1 MSDTTTTTTD
11 VKISIEVKGGAVNL
25 QWEGVTNPLEVVGW
39 LELAKGEALSYLY
52 EASEEKPN
60 GHEN

>member
-1 MSDTTTTTTD
+1 MSDTTTATI
-11 VKISIEVKGGAVNL
+11 KISIEVKDGGLNL

-39 LELAKGEALSYLY
+39 LELAKGEAISYLY
-52 EASEEKPN
+52 EASEDKPN